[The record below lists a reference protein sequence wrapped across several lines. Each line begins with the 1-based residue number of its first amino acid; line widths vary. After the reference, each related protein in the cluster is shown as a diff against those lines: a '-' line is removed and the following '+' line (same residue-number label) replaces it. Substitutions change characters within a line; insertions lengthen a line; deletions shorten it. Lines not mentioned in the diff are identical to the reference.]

1 MRRVTCGRQL
11 VRVVEQWAEDCVM
24 FEQGVR
30 GLLWAS
36 SQLGCACS
44 CDQGSLHTDEW
55 YTVIVLL
62 VLWLMAMVGAGN
74 I

>member
-1 MRRVTCGRQL
+1 
-11 VRVVEQWAEDCVM
+11 M